1 MLLTVI
7 KWADK
12 KDTVGRKMSQGTPIQ
27 QDLINV
33 SVQAKK
39 SQILAAALLGI
50 TVLMAVG
57 FAPIEVIH
65 NATHDTRHSTGFPC
79 H

>member
-1 MLLTVI
+1 
-7 KWADK
+7 
-12 KDTVGRKMSQGTPIQ
+12 MSETSS
-27 QDLINV
+27 INQNAT
-33 SVQAKK
+33 STSAQAKI
-39 SQILAAALLGI
+39 SQVLAAALLGI
-50 TVLMAVG
+50 MVLMAVG

>member
-1 MLLTVI
+1 MSENTLI
-7 KWADK
+7 K
-12 KDTVGRKMSQGTPIQ
+12 
-27 QDLINV
+27 QDSINTATH
-33 SVQAKK
+33 AKK
-39 SQILAAALLGI
+39 SQILMAALLGF

>member
-12 KDTVGRKMSQGTPIQ
+12 IDTVGRKMSQVTPIK
-27 QDLINV
+27 QDLINA
-33 SVQAKK
+33 SAQAKK

>member
-1 MLLTVI
+1 MTQT
-7 KWADK
+7 A
-12 KDTVGRKMSQGTPIQ
+12 PIN
-27 QDLINV
+27 QDSISV
-33 SVQAKK
+33 STHAKK
-39 SQILAAALLGI
+39 SQILASALLGI
-50 TVLMAVG
+50 TILMAVG

>member
-1 MLLTVI
+1 MLLTMI

-12 KDTVGRKMSQGTPIQ
+12 IDTVGRKMSQGTPIK

-33 SVQAKK
+33 SAQAKK